1 MNGDR
6 PQIWG
11 LRLLAVGIAIALWFA
26 LSYENRETRSEK
38 ILEADITYMR
48 PDGTVILDPV
58 QRAEVLLSG
67 PQDAVSR
74 VTPAAVT
81 VEVDLREWQPG
92 PANVNLAAE
101 NVRLPPGLRVDR
113 IRPNT
118 LRLTLDREVTRL
130 LPVEPQVV
138 GEPAAGARVGDL
150 AVVPPQVAV
159 TGPESQ
165 VSTLDAVQ
173 TAPVDLDG
181 HALSFEEVVAV
192 VLPDILAVS
201 EIAPPRV
208 TVRVP
213 LSLAAPDAT
222 SGNRRRSGR

>member
-1 MNGDR
+1 VNGER
-6 PQIWG
+6 GQIWA
-11 LRLLAVGIAIALWFA
+11 LRLLAVGISIALWFA

-67 PQDAVSR
+67 AQDAVSR
-74 VTPAAVT
+74 VSPNSVT
-81 VEVDLREWQPG
+81 VQVDLRDWQPG
-92 PANVNLAAE
+92 PANVNLSAE

-118 LRLTLDREVTRL
+118 LRLELDREVTRS
-130 LPVEPQVV
+130 LPVEVQVV
-138 GEPAAGARVGDL
+138 GEPAAGARIGDL
-150 AVVPPQVAV
+150 TVWPAQVSV
-159 TGPESQ
+159 TGPETQ
-165 VSTLDAVQ
+165 IKTLDSAP
-173 TAPVDLDG
+173 TAPVGLDG
-181 HALSFEEVVAV
+181 HALDFEEIVAI

-201 EIAPPRV
+201 EIQPPRV

-213 LSLAAPDAT
+213 LSLAEPVAAE
-222 SGNRRRSGR
+222 RSDG

>member
-1 MNGDR
+1 MNGER
-6 PQIWG
+6 SQIWA

-58 QRAEVLLSG
+58 QRAELLLSG
-67 PQDAVSR
+67 PQDAVNR
-74 VTPAAVT
+74 VSPNSVT
-81 VEVDLREWQPG
+81 VQVDLRDSQPG
-92 PANVNLAAE
+92 PANVNLSAE

-118 LRLTLDREVTRL
+118 LRLELDREVTRS
-130 LPVEPQVV
+130 LPVEIPVPQ
-138 GEPAAGARVGDL
+138 GEAAAGAKVEQQSASPAEVL
-150 AVVPPQVAV
+150 V

-165 VSTLDAVQ
+165 ISTLDSVQ
-173 TAPVDLDG
+173 TAPVNLNG
-181 HALSFEEVVAV
+181 HALSFEEIVAI

-201 EIAPPRV
+201 EIQPPRV
-208 TVRVP
+208 TVRVT
-213 LSLAAPDAT
+213 LSLAEPIAAERD
-222 SGNRRRSGR
+222 GG